1 MDMPPIRR
9 SNLQNDVF
17 DVLDLN
23 ILFETDN
30 ENDEFF
36 GFDVSTE
43 NSNETFSDL
52 RQIFNTSS
60 SDEDFIGFSNALRN
74 SDLNFSFLNDSE
86 DSEFFGF

>member
-1 MDMPPIRR
+1 MKIM
-9 SNLQNDVF
+9 S
-17 DVLDLN
+17 
-23 ILFETDN
+23 
-30 ENDEFF
+30 FF

-43 NSNETFSDL
+43 NSNKTFSDL